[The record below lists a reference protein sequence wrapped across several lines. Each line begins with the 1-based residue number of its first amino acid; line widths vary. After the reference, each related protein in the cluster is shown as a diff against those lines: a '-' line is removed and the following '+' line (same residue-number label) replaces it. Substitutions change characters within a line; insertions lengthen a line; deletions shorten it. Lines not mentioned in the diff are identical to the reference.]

1 MSRRDFMRSYFEVA
15 AEMRKEEEEAFFD
28 HCLTVAN
35 LRRQSEG
42 KPPLDLQDFDDF
54 DYLHTVIEEEKE
66 ENRRHNAEAVSRA
79 KNEARRRE

>member
-1 MSRRDFMRSYFEVA
+1 MSYYQLV

-35 LRRQSEG
+35 LRRQTEG
-42 KPPLDLQDFDDF
+42 KQPLDLQDFDDF
-54 DYLHTVIEEEKE
+54 DYLQSVIEEEKE

-79 KNEARRRE
+79 EKEARRRE